1 VIALYAGAA
10 ALVAG
15 VVLGWTVRDWK
26 AGAEEA
32 RTARAAS
39 LELEGRDRRIH
50 AASSQYQAQL
60 ASAQA
65 RERIVIQEVERV
77 ASKPEYRD
85 QCLDDDG
92 MRILADDIQS
102 SNTRRGLGPAVPA
115 ASAPGR

>member
-1 VIALYAGAA
+1 MIAAYVGAA
-10 ALVAG
+10 AMVAG
-15 VVLGWTVRDWK
+15 FAMGWQIHSWK

-32 RTARAAS
+32 RAARAAS

-50 AASSQYQAQL
+50 AASAQYQVKLAAAQE
-60 ASAQA
+60 

-92 MRILADDIQS
+92 MRILTDDIES
-102 SNTRRGLGPAVPA
+102 SNARRGLGPAVPA